1 MGQSIKIAVLGG
13 SGVATP
19 GLIQALLAAPD
30 RPAIEVR
37 LIGRTAEKLE
47 RVAALSQALA
57 RQAAGGPL
65 LEVSATTEAG
75 RGLEGADYVLNQ
87 IRVGGY
93 EARAH
98 DETFPQAFG
107 LPGEETVGPGGL
119 SNARRSI
126 PATLEACRTIERV
139 APHALLINLTNPSSF
154 IQYAVSR
161 YSAVQVVGTCD
172 SPVGLAL
179 AIAAALEAPVGQ
191 LWVGYIGMHHFGW
204 VTEARWNGRDVM
216 PELMAR
222 LERVPGLPVDA
233 DLVRALGALPTS
245 YFKYLYHPDRMLA
258 AQQGK
263 PPRAEQLMA
272 MQDEILGDLQQEGL
286 RELPASLVRRGAAW
300 YERII
305 VPVLLAHATD
315 RREVLTVNVR
325 NATTLPWLP
334 PAAIIELPCLV
345 TRQGFYPLQPPRVP
359 PDVQTMIQTN
369 AAVEMLWV
377 EAVVEDDRPKAL
389 RALALHRM
397 IHNLDQAR
405 AVLEAIW
412 PSSG

>member
-1 MGQSIKIAVLGG
+1 MTDRFKLAVLGG

-19 GLIQALLAAPD
+19 GLIQALLQAAD
-30 RPAIEVR
+30 RPAMQVC
-37 LIGRTAEKLE
+37 LIGRTAAKLE
-47 RVAALSQALA
+47 RVAALGQALA
-57 RQAAGGPL
+57 RKASGGSP
-65 LEVSATTEAG
+65 LEVTATTEIR

-93 EARAH
+93 PARAH

-126 PATLEACRTIERV
+126 PATLEACRVIEQV
-139 APHALLINLTNPSSF
+139 APQALLINLTNPSSL
-154 IQYAVSR
+154 IQYAVAR
-161 YSAVQVVGTCD
+161 YSTVQVVGTCD

-179 AIAAALEAPVGQ
+179 GIAAALEAPADE
-191 LWVGYIGMHHFGW
+191 LWVGYVGMHHFGW
-204 VTEARWNGRDVM
+204 VTEVRWNGRDVM
-216 PELMAR
+216 PDLMAR
-222 LERVPGLPVDA
+222 LDRVPGLPVDA
-233 DLVRALGALPTS
+233 DLVRAIGALPTS

-272 MQDEILGDLQQEGL
+272 MQDRILDDLQQEGL
-286 RELPASLVRRGAAW
+286 DDVPESLARRGAAW

-305 VPVLLAHATD
+305 VPVLLAHAND
-315 RREVLTVNVR
+315 SRRVLTVNVR

-334 PAAIIELPCLV
+334 PEAIIELPAVV

-359 PDVQTMIQTN
+359 PDLQAMIRAN
-369 AAVEMLWV
+369 AAMEMLWV
-377 EAVVEDDRPKAL
+377 EAVVEADRPKAL

-397 IHNLDQAR
+397 IQNLDQGR
-405 AVLEAIW
+405 AVLDAIW
-412 PSSG
+412 PS